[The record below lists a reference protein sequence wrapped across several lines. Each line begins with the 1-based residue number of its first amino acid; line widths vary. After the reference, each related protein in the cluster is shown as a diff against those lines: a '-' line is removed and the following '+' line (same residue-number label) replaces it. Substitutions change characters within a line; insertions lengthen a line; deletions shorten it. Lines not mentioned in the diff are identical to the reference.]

1 MILYQSLIFFIF
13 NYLVLFIYYNYFLV
27 ISPSVGHMGKVPL
40 FSLNPSLSPSVV
52 CWGYPQPTKKKKKKK
67 RWDQNVMSSPF
78 CVLIIFV
85 SFVEEPNHLTHAI
98 SCLYYFI
105 CIGTSWVSM
114 SYLFCLQLVI
124 LEDGVFKISNSL
136 IIVWSLIERTLPL
149 TRNSSFWT
157 ITSFLGSSYV
167 TVLENLKL
175 STIRL
180 NILLIHLTI
189 WWLSKMILENSMLYF
204 P

>member
-1 MILYQSLIFFIF
+1 MF
-13 NYLVLFIYYNYFLV
+13 YLFTIITFWSDPQVWV
-27 ISPSVGHMGKVPL
+27 IWVRCHC
-40 FSLNPSLSPSVV
+40 SLSTRVWARVWCVEVIPNL
-52 CWGYPQPTKKKKKKK
+52 QKRKKKK